1 VNRLDTWRFRW
12 HLARAVQRR
21 GLRATIY
28 RIGPYA
34 TLSAAIA
41 LAAAVLR
48 NHVKSAQGS
57 GFVVLSSPFITPLF
71 GAAILSSVY
80 LAVASTRTI
89 CREREQGTL
98 EVLFYGPMDTV
109 AYLLGK
115 YLAQMSVYSLMAAGY
130 LIALALYALV
140 TNFCFDPILL
150 WVSLLSTATTS
161 AVVMLG
167 ILLSALN
174 RSARSALFALLAVV
188 LALLGVQLER
198 DYFCSLASELARG
211 HHNLPFSLQ
220 TAFTWLNRTV
230 NWLSPFA
237 HLERGI
243 DALLRGSI
251 AEYWLMMGLSWLYTA
266 IVFGLAVRTMRRRG
280 VR

>member
-21 GLRATIY
+21 GLRAAIY

-34 TLSAAIA
+34 TLSAAIS

-48 NHVKSAQGS
+48 NHVKSVQDS
-57 GFVVLSSPFITPLF
+57 GFVVLSNPLVTPLF

-80 LAVASTRTI
+80 LAVVSTRTI

-98 EVLFYGPMDTV
+98 EVLFYGPMDTA

-115 YLAQMSVYSLMAAGY
+115 YLTHMSVYSLMVAGY

-140 TNFCFDPILL
+140 TNFCFDLNLL
-150 WVSLLSTATTS
+150 WVSLLSAATTS
-161 AVVMLG
+161 AVMMLG
-167 ILLSALN
+167 ILLSTLN
-174 RSARSALFALLAVV
+174 RSAGRATFALLAVV
-188 LALLGVQLER
+188 LTLLGVQLGY
-198 DYFCSLASELARG
+198 D
-211 HHNLPFSLQ
+211 HLPISLQ
-220 TAFTWLNRTV
+220 TAFTWLKRTV

-266 IVFGLAVRTMRRRG
+266 IAFGLAVRTMRRRG

>member
-12 HLARAVQRR
+12 RLARAVQRR
-21 GLRATIY
+21 GLRAAIY

-48 NHVKSAQGS
+48 NHVKSAQDS
-57 GFVVLSSPFITPLF
+57 GFVVLSNPLVTPLF
-71 GAAILSSVY
+71 GAAILCSVY

-115 YLAQMSVYSLMAAGY
+115 YLTHMSVYSLMVAVY
-130 LIALALYALV
+130 LTALVLYALV
-140 TNFCFDPILL
+140 TNLCFDPTLL
-150 WVSLLSTATTS
+150 WVSLLSAATTS

-174 RSARSALFALLAVV
+174 RSVRSATFALLAVV
-188 LALLGVQLER
+188 LALLGMQLGY
-198 DYFCSLASELARG
+198 DYAPSLASDLARG
-211 HHNLPFSLQ
+211 HPNPPLSLR
-220 TAFTWLNRTV
+220 TVYTWLNQTV
-230 NWLSPFA
+230 DWLSPFA
-237 HLERGI
+237 YLESGI
-243 DALLRGSI
+243 EALLRGSS
-251 AEYWLMMGLSWLYTA
+251 AEYWLMMVLSWLYTA
-266 IVFGLAVRTMRRRG
+266 IAFGLALWTMRRRG